1 MVACLSRCLYLF
13 FNFVIPNGS
22 YRNTESRTSFHIVT
36 SEHTFLTSVHF
47 QHLNLH
53 CKLTKSMNFPYPIR
67 LRVGKKKK
75 NECSFETAVETYT
88 TQFTPAPHPH
98 SNGTLSTTTH
108 IRTISWLENGIHLK

>member
-36 SEHTFLTSVHF
+36 SEHTFLTSVYF

-67 LRVGKKKK
+67 LRVEKRRRMSAASKLQLKH
-75 NECSFETAVETYT
+75 
-88 TQFTPAPHPH
+88 TQHNLRPHRIRIQMALYQLLHIYAP
-98 SNGTLSTTTH
+98 SVGWKMGY
-108 IRTISWLENGIHLK
+108 I